1 MAKSELPKISVRNLP
16 NGYELKANGHEY
28 MYFNIMDLLAGFM
41 VHVGLQ
47 ETDYMEK
54 GNILTMLFQTMIGQ
68 EWEKNIAAMRNRIKD
83 MEDKVGRTLSHLEQT
98 AATGDRLEPKI
109 EDLNEQV
116 KKLQNS
122 IEKQK
127 TDNNRA
133 LMDVRESSQTAIK
146 TAKDFHMETK
156 ALKEAIEKVK
166 KAAEDV
172 KAMKQMADEHL
183 KTVELY
189 ERRLENILHDDKK
202 KKPSS
207 KERYAKRTEAELSKS
222 HEKPDGETSGT
233 TAKNTTKKSVCGRNK
248 AADAIVQEEAEKQ
261 REEELERRL
270 QEHWKNDPN
279 IK

>member
-1 MAKSELPKISVRNLP
+1 MEKSELQKISVKTLP

-47 ETDYMEK
+47 DTDYMEK

-146 TAKDFHMETK
+146 TAKEFHMETK
-156 ALKEAIEKVK
+156 ALKEVVDKVK

-172 KAMKQMADEHL
+172 KAMKQMAEEHL

-189 ERRLENILHDDKK
+189 ERRLENILPDDKK
-202 KKPSS
+202 KKPSN
-207 KERYAKRTEAELSKS
+207 KERYAKKEIEPSKS
-222 HEKPDGETSGT
+222 EEKPDEETSGT
-233 TAKNTTKKSVCGRNK
+233 TAKKTTKKNVGGRNK
-248 AADAIVQEEAEKQ
+248 AADAAVQEEAEKQ
-261 REEELERRL
+261 REEELERQL